1 MFSNEIGF
9 NFINF
14 HINEFFSI
22 FVWRREVER
31 NIRDLN
37 NSLKILKISFLF
49 ELD

>member
-14 HINEFFSI
+14 HINEFFGI
-22 FVWRREVER
+22 LVWRREVES